1 MSIVVEERVYRL
13 IEELASR
20 DNTSISKK
28 ALALLI
34 EALELHEDLALSAKA
49 AHREKTLK
57 KSKLVA
63 HQDAW

>member
-1 MSIVVEERVYRL
+1 MVDVTFLGTGGAFCAGRRS
-13 IEELASR
+13 
-20 DNTSISKK
+20 N
-28 ALALLI
+28 LALLI